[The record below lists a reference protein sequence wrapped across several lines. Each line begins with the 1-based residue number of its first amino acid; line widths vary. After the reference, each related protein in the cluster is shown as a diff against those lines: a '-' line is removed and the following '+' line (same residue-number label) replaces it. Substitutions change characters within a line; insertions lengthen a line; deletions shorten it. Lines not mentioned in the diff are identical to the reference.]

1 LTKEINYLHALY
13 DFKVDQ
19 ETLEPKR
26 KLAEEA
32 VEWCK
37 SIGTGTGFI
46 IRRYLYYPY
55 FYLTCLLSCRVII

>member
-1 LTKEINYLHALY
+1 MTKVINYLHALY
-13 DFKVDQ
+13 DVKVDQ

-37 SIGTGTGFI
+37 SIGTSTGFI
-46 IRRYLYYPY
+46 LVLSVFFIYLFYY
-55 FYLTCLLSCRVII
+55 LAE